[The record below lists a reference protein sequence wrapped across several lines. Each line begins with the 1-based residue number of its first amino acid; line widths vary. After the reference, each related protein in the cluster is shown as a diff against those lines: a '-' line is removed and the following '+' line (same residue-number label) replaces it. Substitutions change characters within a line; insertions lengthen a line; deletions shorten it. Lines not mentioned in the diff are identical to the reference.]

1 MTSMGMIARILPAT
15 VVGLILLF
23 LVLPIVVVM
32 VVSFSSATYL
42 TFPPPAFGLKWY
54 EAYFSSADWLRPTWL
69 SIWVAA
75 VVVVLSTVLGTLAA
89 LGIARLPNAL
99 RVVVAGLVLSPL
111 IVPGIVV
118 AIGIYYAF
126 SRYGLVG
133 SPVGLI
139 LAHTCLSVP
148 FVVTS
153 VSASLAGIDPRLGHA
168 ALSLGATPRATFFQV
183 TLPLIRP
190 GVLVGALF
198 AFIHSFDELIVAL
211 FISGSG
217 AVTLPRRMWDD
228 LRFAIDPTIAAVS
241 TLTIVLTAALMWGAH
256 LLRKHAERQVTK
268 TEAWRQTSQPWP
280 EALVKSSC
288 TIRSLKSRSPPPNV
302 SSQPQVFSP

>member
-1 MTSMGMIARILPAT
+1 MMNLGMMGARILPAT

-23 LVLPIVVVM
+23 LAFPILVVI

-54 EAYFSSADWLRPTWL
+54 DAYFSSADWLRPTWL
-69 SIWVAA
+69 SLWVAAA
-75 VVVVLSTVLGTLAA
+75 VVVVATLLGTLAA
-89 LGIARLPNAL
+89 LGIARLPRAA
-99 RVVVAGLVLSPL
+99 RIVAAGLVLSPL

-126 SRYGLVG
+126 ARYGLVG
-133 SPVGLI
+133 SPAGLI
-139 LAHTCLSVP
+139 IAHTCLAVP

-153 VSASLAGIDPRLGHA
+153 VSASLAGIDPRLEQA

-198 AFIHSFDELIVAL
+198 AFITSFDELIVAL

-228 LRFAIDPTIAAVS
+228 LRFQIDPTIAAVS
-241 TLTIVLTAALMWGAH
+241 TLTIVLTVALMWGAH
-256 LLRKHAERQVTK
+256 LLRKHAERQIAK
-268 TEAWRQTSQPWP
+268 
-280 EALVKSSC
+280 
-288 TIRSLKSRSPPPNV
+288 
-302 SSQPQVFSP
+302 QV